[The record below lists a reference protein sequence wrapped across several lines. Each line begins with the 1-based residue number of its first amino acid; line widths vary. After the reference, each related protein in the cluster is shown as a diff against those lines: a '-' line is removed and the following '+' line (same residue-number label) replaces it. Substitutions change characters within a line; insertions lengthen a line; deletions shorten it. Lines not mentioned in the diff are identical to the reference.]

1 MISMGNIMSQ
11 TLRCDRPMRFE
22 DDSYAIDSNGNR
34 VLIGL
39 NDEETREL
47 EHLDAFVLTIRAFA
61 PVDPSQVTKEDRW
74 LVLYTKHEEARELM
88 EAAKTKH

>member
-1 MISMGNIMSQ
+1 
-11 TLRCDRPMRFE
+11 MRFD
-22 DDSYAIDSNGNR
+22 DDSYAVDASGNR

-39 NDEETREL
+39 TDEETREL
-47 EHLDAFVLTIRAFA
+47 EQLDAFVLTIKAFA

-74 LVLYTKHEEARELM
+74 LVLYTKHEEAREAM